1 MKIKLIVNRM
11 LQMCPAAWYIFI
23 RTLQLS
29 CLLLFLSLVLLI
41 EYTGNAG
48 GHSLYKLAMAL
59 YELPQAL
66 LIISMIGSVCVEDL
80 QT

>member
-1 MKIKLIVNRM
+1 MKLIVERM

-29 CLLLFLSLVLLI
+29 CLLLFLSLVLLM
-41 EYTGNAG
+41 EYSENPGSHT
-48 GHSLYKLAMAL
+48 LYRLAIAL

-66 LIISMIGSVCVEDL
+66 LIISMIGSVCIEDL

>member
-1 MKIKLIVNRM
+1 MKLKLIIERM

-29 CLLLFLSLVLLI
+29 CLLLFLSLVVLI
-41 EYTGNAG
+41 EYMGNSG
-48 GHSLYKLAMAL
+48 SHTLYKLAMAL

-66 LIISMIGSVCVEDL
+66 LIISMIASVCIEDF